1 MILAFALLFGTSL
14 IVHPSSLPG
23 KPYPGDEEFTGIDY
37 PAALE
42 KYDSLRARSSGDP
55 DLLWR
60 MARLYVCMG
69 DVAKRAERKE
79 LYRLAEGYARECIRS
94 DSQVAEGHTW
104 LAASLGNIAMF
115 EGSGKKVELSN
126 EIQYE
131 LDYALR
137 LNPDDDVAYSIRGS
151 FYRALGN
158 VSWLERQLA
167 NLFLGG
173 LPEGGYEDSE
183 RALNR
188 AIELAPD
195 NMRHHF
201 ELGLLYINWDR
212 PDDARRSFERAL
224 TCPVLV
230 ARDRSRQTRAK
241 KWADS
246 LAEEE

>member
-1 MILAFALLFGTSL
+1 LILAFALLFGTSL
-14 IVHPSSLPG
+14 IVPPSSLPEAS
-23 KPYPGDEEFTGIDY
+23 YPGDEKFADIDY

-42 KYDSLRARSSGDP
+42 KYDSLRVQSSGDP
-55 DLLWR
+55 RLLWR

-69 DVAKRAERKE
+69 DVAERAERRE
-79 LYRLAEGYARECIRS
+79 LYRLAERNARECIRS
-94 DSQVAEGHTW
+94 DSLVAEGHTW

-115 EGSGKKVELSN
+115 EGSRKKVELSN

-167 NLFLGG
+167 NLFLGS
-173 LPEGGYEDSE
+173 LPDGGYEESE
-183 RALNR
+183 KALNR
-188 AIELAPD
+188 AIELVPE

-201 ELGLLYINWDR
+201 ELGLLYLNWDR
-212 PDDARRSFERAL
+212 PDDALRSFESAL

-230 ARDRSRQTRAK
+230 ARDRSRRTRAK